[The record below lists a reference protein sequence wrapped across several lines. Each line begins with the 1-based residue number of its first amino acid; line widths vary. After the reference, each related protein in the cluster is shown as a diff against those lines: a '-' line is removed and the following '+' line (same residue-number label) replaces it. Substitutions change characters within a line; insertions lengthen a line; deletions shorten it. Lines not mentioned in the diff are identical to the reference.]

1 MSAERLSGPIQ
12 LVNNLLKAWKL
23 ETKDAVRLLGFEAA
37 DQALVSAILA
47 GRTTAEGSGF
57 KDRVAYLIQIRSTLF
72 SLFEDE
78 DVESEWLRESQPML
92 QNNKP
97 MELLLEG
104 SMENL
109 LLVKEYCDE
118 VAGM

>member
-1 MSAERLSGPIQ
+1 M
-12 LVNNLLKAWKL
+12 
-23 ETKDAVRLLGFEAA
+23 LGFEAA
-37 DQALVSAILA
+37 DEALVSAILD
-47 GRTTAEGSGF
+47 GRTTAAGSDF

-72 SLFEDE
+72 SLFRDE
-78 DVESEWLRESQPML
+78 DVESEWLRESQSML
-92 QNNKP
+92 QNNTP